1 VIRLHTFGSIR
12 LEDTGGRD
20 CTPVVRQPKRLA
32 LLAYVAL
39 KSRLGPVQRDSLMG
53 VFWPESRA
61 DQARNALSQTIHFL
75 RHHLGDGVLVSQGEQ
90 VHVDTEYLWC
100 DALAFQAALEEG
112 SPEDAMGL
120 YRGELLEGFFLSG
133 APEFEQW
140 LEAERSW
147 LREQASAACWNL
159 ADALAAQ
166 KDHATAAAWAR
177 RAVTETPLDEVA
189 VRRLLVFLE
198 GIGDKAGAI
207 AAYEEFRE
215 RLGDSYGTTPAAET
229 NAIIESVRAPRSAPA
244 VPEATDV
251 PSEADH
257 ASPSA
262 TPQTSENQKLAVTD
276 TAPDTARPTPKRA
289 FVLGTVFALVLIAI
303 VGALWTNARNSE
315 VRPAVVQRQL
325 TSVGNVLF
333 AALSPD
339 GRRLAY
345 TTGSWGELNELWV
358 QEHGGETPSL
368 VLRDTILEL
377 VGWYGDNTTLLVHL
391 YSGASGYSW
400 ETIVPGG
407 APRAIDPQPEGFF
420 RTTLDGSRRALFML
434 DYEILTVDDSIR
446 LRIPE
451 APDWIGEVEWS
462 PDGTMLAVLTSR
474 ASQMTLWTTPA
485 DSAQW
490 TKVIT
495 SDDLLQSPKW
505 SQSADA
511 LYYYE
516 REHGAWSIRKV
527 LLSDP
532 SETPVELV
540 SDLRLQSEEAPHNLW
555 FTTSTDATT
564 LAYVREQR
572 WTNLWSVDSTG
583 TRQITSDE
591 DQRSG
596 LTLSPDGTQLAYV
609 RQSAT
614 GSDIF
619 RKPVSGGA
627 EVQVTFSGREKWSP
641 AWSPDQD
648 EIAFGAVMDEQGG
661 KLWVV
666 DVATGEERVFQETQ
680 LEWAMWTSVHWAP
693 SDWILYWV
701 RYTNFHLVDPS
712 TTRMR
717 PAPLFR
723 EPRFVLGNIAIDPNG
738 EQVAVAKR
746 VIAPKPGTPAGEY
759 RWVLTVTSMSDGTER
774 QLVADTTQW
783 IPLGWSR
790 DGQWVYVRDVDSHL
804 VGGRRVA
811 AVPVAGGQI
820 RPLRTLPEGPIDDVV
835 LSPDGKQMFFIPMEA
850 ESDVWLVEGFDPTAG
865 STTP

>member
-1 VIRLHTFGSIR
+1 VIRLHTLGSIR

-20 CTPVVRQPKRLA
+20 CTPVVRQQKRLA
-32 LLAYVAL
+32 LLAYAAL

-53 VFWPESRA
+53 VFWPESSA
-61 DQARNALSQTIHFL
+61 EHARNTLSQTIHFL
-75 RHHLGDGVLVSQGEQ
+75 RHHLGGDVLMSRGEQ
-90 VHVDTEYLWC
+90 LHVDTEYLWC
-100 DALAFQAALEEG
+100 DALAFQTAIEEG
-112 SPEDAMGL
+112 SPENAMDL

-147 LREQASAACWNL
+147 FRDQASAACWNV

-177 RAVTETPLDEVA
+177 RAMTATPLDEVA
-189 VRRLLVFLE
+189 VRRLLVFLD
-198 GIGDKAGAI
+198 GLGDKAGAI

-229 NAIIESVRAPRSAPA
+229 NAIIESVRAPRSAP
-244 VPEATDV
+244 VVTEAADV
-251 PSEADH
+251 SPEADH
-257 ASPSA
+257 APPSA
-262 TPQTSENQKLAVTD
+262 TPRTSENQELAVTGTTRD
-276 TAPDTARPTPKRA
+276 TATPTPKRA
-289 FVLGTVFALVLIAI
+289 FVLGTAFALVLVAI
-303 VGALWTNARNSE
+303 GGALWTNARNAE
-315 VRPAVVQRQL
+315 VGATVVQRQL

-333 AALSPD
+333 AVLSPD

-345 TTGSWGELNELWV
+345 TTGSWGELNDLWV
-358 QEHGGETPSL
+358 QEPGGETPSL

-377 VGWYGDNTTLLVHL
+377 VRWYGDNTTLLVLL
-391 YSGASGYSW
+391 YSGASGMSW
-400 ETIVPGG
+400 ETIAPGG
-407 APRAIDPQPEGFF
+407 APRAIDPPPEGFF
-420 RTTLDGSRRALFML
+420 RTTVDGSRGALFML
-434 DYEILTVDDSIR
+434 DYEVLTVDDSIQ

-462 PDGTMLAVLTSR
+462 LDGTMLAVVTSR
-474 ASQMTLWTTPA
+474 ASLMTIWTTPA
-485 DSAQW
+485 DSEQW

-495 SDDLLQSPKW
+495 SEDLLQSPQW
-505 SQSADA
+505 SPSGDA

-516 REHGAWSIRKV
+516 RENGAWSIRKAM
-527 LLSDP
+527 LSDP
-532 SETPVELV
+532 SQTPVALV
-540 SDLRLQSEEAPHNLW
+540 TDLRLQSETAPHNLV
-555 FTTSTDATT
+555 FTTSSDATT

-572 WTNLWSVDSTG
+572 WTNLWGVDSTG

-591 DQRSG
+591 EQRSG

-609 RQSAT
+609 RQST
-614 GSDIF
+614 SGTDIF
-619 RKPVSGGA
+619 SKPIAGGA
-627 EVQVTFSGREKWSP
+627 EAQVTFSGGEKWSP
-641 AWSPDQD
+641 AWSPDQT
-648 EIAFGAVMDEQGG
+648 EIAFGATMEDQGG
-661 KLWVV
+661 KVWIV
-666 DVATGEERVFQETQ
+666 DVATGEERVVQETQ
-680 LEWAMWTSVHWAP
+680 LEGESWTAIHWAP

-759 RWVLTVTSMSDGTER
+759 RWVLTVTSMRDGTER
-774 QLVADTTQW
+774 QLAADTTQW

-811 AVPVAGGQI
+811 AVPVAGGPI
-820 RPLRTLPEGPIDDVV
+820 RPIRTLPEGQIDDVV
-835 LSPDGKQMFFIPMEA
+835 LSSDGKQVFYIQLEA
-850 ESDVWLVEGFDPTAG
+850 ESDVWLVEGFDPAAE
-865 STTP
+865 SNLP